1 MAVDPVTNP
10 TDADGGPWSFSRA
23 LECLR
28 SGGRVRM
35 SSWPH
40 GKYLTLDGG
49 TLCEYSAAYD
59 EPVEMSAIFVWY
71 LLATDWE
78 MVSALSSEGG

>member
-1 MAVDPVTNP
+1 
-10 TDADGGPWSFSRA
+10 
-23 LECLR
+23 
-28 SGGRVRM
+28 M